1 MFARRIFI
9 DVYITMFMGLTLL
22 FFLLAERY
30 PAHRRFYLFL
40 MYIAIGLGML
50 TKGPIAVVLPAIVF
64 FLYLLLQWRLRDMTR
79 MMLPLGLVI
88 VLAIV
93 APWYAAIYQRHGIE
107 PVTGFF
113 WGENVSRFTDPVAP
127 ERGWFFYAPVVL
139 VDLFP
144 WSLFLPLGAWMF
156 LRSPRTERRSHESLL
171 WIWTIVIVVFF
182 SFSRTKQD
190 LYIFPIVT
198 ATAAIVGVTLARATD
213 PVVRESGGIFATT
226 AAAALAIMAGGG
238 IAFYLFSGSGSLYG
252 LGGVY
257 SIAAIALGGGIVTL
271 LAASAGRRFEAVALL
286 ALTVIGLNWMFV
298 QRTLPSFERY
308 KPVPTFTMKIQERA
322 NPDAAV
328 LHYKVAIPSMVFY
341 MRRPY
346 EGFVDENAFVE
357 RFSSATEAYA
367 VLAAED
373 YAALKPRLTGPSCE
387 IDRRPYFD
395 LKLRSLLARQPPP
408 ELVLIT
414 NRCR

>member
-1 MFARRIFI
+1 
-9 DVYITMFMGLTLL
+9 
-22 FFLLAERY
+22 
-30 PAHRRFYLFL
+30 
-40 MYIAIGLGML
+40 
-50 TKGPIAVVLPAIVF
+50 
-64 FLYLLLQWRLRDMTR
+64 
-79 MMLPLGLVI
+79 
-88 VLAIV
+88 
-93 APWYAAIYQRHGIE
+93 
-107 PVTGFF
+107 
-113 WGENVSRFTDPVAP
+113 
-127 ERGWFFYAPVVL
+127 
-139 VDLFP
+139 
-144 WSLFLPLGAWMF
+144 
-156 LRSPRTERRSHESLL
+156 
-171 WIWTIVIVVFF
+171 
-182 SFSRTKQD
+182 
-190 LYIFPIVT
+190 
-198 ATAAIVGVTLARATD
+198 
-213 PVVRESGGIFATT
+213 
-226 AAAALAIMAGGG
+226 
-238 IAFYLFSGSGSLYG
+238 
-252 LGGVY
+252 
-257 SIAAIALGGGIVTL
+257 
-271 LAASAGRRFEAVALL
+271 
-286 ALTVIGLNWMFV
+286 MFV

-408 ELVLIT
+408 ELVLIS